1 MRFILITL
9 YFAALGF
16 ACGAEALLPTIRL
29 RGLVLGKI
37 LVPAMSKTAT
47 QSPSKESTPTT
58 TETAFLQWGRLF
70 DGQGNMPQV
79 EKVSRTASSWVL
91 LIVAKLASLGSPVYF
106 RSLILNLASEEATI
120 GGMLGMVN
128 LGFIIGYGLSRLS
141 SAVVQFISE
150 FILSPVF
157 SSAAAVLPSE
167 AFSAALKYAGRRK
180 GDKKK
185 RDLTVGGVSQVLD
198 AAGGTD
204 EGPSGFARRAL
215 DRGLR
220 ASNQFIYRSIYSL
233 FPSLIESFFVLFFI
247 FFKLGATVGAV
258 SAAVACLFVFSTTF
272 VMNKRL
278 PILRKQLRDE
288 GVANGYVDD
297 ALSSAETVAAFGANS
312 IEEKRYRDALG
323 NVGRSALD
331 VRTSYCL
338 LKLLQALILTLGS
351 VAVIYT
357 ACKTSI
363 VSTIP
368 RKELPGQLVL
378 VSSLFAQLCAPLDQV
393 GQQFRDCVAA
403 AEDIRELEG
412 VKRSYLSDQ
421 QMYVDRKISPPK
433 VFRQYGGKSQW
444 NGHPPRVEIRN
455 LKFTYNGT
463 VGATPVLRNISLI
476 IQPGGYSIGVVG
488 PSGCGKSTLLRT
500 VLGIENIN
508 PNDGSRI
515 LIDGIDVTGLDRTSC
530 FSSIGQDTDLFRG
543 LNLVENVCYGTNDGY
558 DPNQAMLAL
567 QNAAEDAQLEPVLSR
582 LEKRWQ
588 APVGPQ
594 GRLLSGGERQRVCL
608 ARALYR
614 EEMGASILL
623 MDEAT
628 SNLDAQTENLI
639 TRAVLKRVDLGA
651 TAIIVAHRLSSVK
664 SCNLILVLKDGEI
677 FEQGTHEELSNKEG
691 GWYAEAWRLQS
702 QSSIGERGFI
712 YDGQV

>member
-1 MRFILITL
+1 MRFISVTL
-9 YFAALGF
+9 SFAALSF
-16 ACGAEALLPTIRL
+16 ACGAEALLPATRL
-29 RGLVLGKI
+29 RGLVLGKM
-37 LVPAMSKTAT
+37 LAPAMSKAAA
-47 QSPSKESTPTT
+47 QSPFKENAPTT
-58 TETAFLQWGRLF
+58 VETAFLQWSRLF
-70 DGQGNMPQV
+70 DKTGDMSQA
-79 EKVSRTASSWVL
+79 EKVSRTMSSWVL
-91 LIVAKLASLGSPVYF
+91 LIVAKLTSLGSPLYF
-106 RSLILNLASEEATI
+106 RSLILNLASEEATTA
-120 GGMLGMVN
+120 GMLGMVN

-157 SSAAAVLPSE
+157 SSAAAVLPNE
-167 AFSAALKYAGRRK
+167 AFSASLKSAGRRK

-185 RDLTVGGVSQVLD
+185 RDMIFDGVSQVLD

-233 FPSLIESFFVLFFI
+233 FPSLIETFFVLSFI

-258 SAAVACLFVFSTTF
+258 SATVACLFVCSTTF

-288 GVANGYVDD
+288 GIANGYVDD
-297 ALSSAETVAAFGANS
+297 ALSSAETVVAFGANS

-338 LKLLQALILTLGS
+338 LKLLQAFILTLGS

-357 ACKTSI
+357 GCKTSI
-363 VSTIP
+363 ISTTP

-378 VSSLFAQLCAPLDQV
+378 VSSLFVQLCAPLDQV

-412 VKRSYLSDQ
+412 VKRSYYSDQ
-421 QMYVDRKISPPK
+421 QMNADGQILPPK
-433 VFRQYGGKSQW
+433 IFRQYGKESQW
-444 NGHPPRVEIRN
+444 AGHPPRVEIRN
-455 LKFTYNGT
+455 LNFAYNRT
-463 VGATPVLRNISLI
+463 VGATPVLRNISLV

-500 VLGIENIN
+500 ILGIENVN
-508 PNDGSRI
+508 PNDGSHI

-543 LNLVENVCYGTNDGY
+543 LNLVDNVRYGTKDDY
-558 DPNQAMLAL
+558 DPNQAALAL

-588 APVGPQ
+588 APVGPL

-628 SNLDAQTENLI
+628 SSLDAQTENLI
-639 TRAVLKRVDLGA
+639 IQAVLKRVDLGA

-664 SCNLILVLKDGEI
+664 NCDLILVMKDGEI
-677 FEQGTHEELSNKEG
+677 FQRGTHEELSNKVG

-702 QSSIGERGFI
+702 QSSISEREFI
-712 YDGQV
+712 YDGQI